1 MVAILPTEPCVS
13 LDWFSYHLWHW
24 PFPPTMARKSP
35 SCTSVVGIS
44 STELPVSLDRVFYHH
59 ALYIADLLLSYGDL
73 HFQVVLW
80 CDPFRLQPHDTIV
93 IRPTHILP
101 ANIRLADIPPWPVLW
116 RCPSHTQTI
125 CAVVVSMGRL
135 QERTTYRPPIFLSD
149 RQNTP
154 LVANWKWLAK
164 FGPESKVRLSVL
176 VSFSCKDW
184 CRVLNS

>member
-1 MVAILPTEPCVS
+1 MFFALQTYDDWQLSKLYFRGWNSTEP
-13 LDWFSYHLWHW
+13 
-24 PFPPTMARKSP
+24 
-35 SCTSVVGIS
+35 
-44 STELPVSLDRVFYHH
+44 PVSLDRFSYLHV
-59 ALYIADLLLSYGDL
+59 LYIANLLLSYGDL

-80 CDPFRLQPHDTIV
+80 CDPFRLQPFNTIG

-101 ANIRLADIPPWPVLW
+101 ANIRLADIPLWPFLW

-125 CAVVVSMGRL
+125 CAVIVSMGRL
-135 QERTTYRPPIFLSD
+135 RERTTYRPPIFLSD
-149 RQNTP
+149 PQNTP

-164 FGPESKVRLSVL
+164 FGSESKVRLSVL

>member
-1 MVAILPTEPCVS
+1 MFFALQTYDDWQLSKLYFRGRNSTEP
-13 LDWFSYHLWHW
+13 H
-24 PFPPTMARKSP
+24 
-35 SCTSVVGIS
+35 
-44 STELPVSLDRVFYHH
+44 VSLDRFSYLHV
-59 ALYIADLLLSYGDL
+59 LYIANLLLSYSDL

-93 IRPTHILP
+93 IRPTTYPSSGHDIQ
-101 ANIRLADIPPWPVLW
+101 LADISPWQVLW
-116 RCPSHTQTI
+116 HCPSHTQTI
-125 CAVVVSMGRL
+125 CPVVISMGRL
-135 QERTTYRPPIFLSD
+135 RERTTYRPPIFLSD

-164 FGPESKVRLSVL
+164 FGSESKVRLSVL